1 MVHNSFVQKSDLF
14 SYTATQ
20 CLRNEYYFNDCTLC
34 LEVCPEN
41 AFQIVRNKL
50 MLFPNECIACAGCI
64 GSCPTEALTIESFDP
79 NAYTIGFKEQEDKTL
94 SCKSNTSCLGVFDA
108 HHFITMALR
117 SEDTPVCDMAHCEE
131 CPINKDGVV
140 ETSIRER
147 IAISNDFLTKVGLEA
162 SIETKEEKPEESSRR
177 ALFRKAFDKAKD
189 SIGECSD
196 EIAITLQNMKRI
208 DTDIPLKLQLLK
220 NALRENISTFSTTHF
235 DERSP
240 LFFHQVISFD
250 ACTNCGDCIQFCPT
264 HALEATSDNQGIVF
278 TQAKCI
284 GCGICDH
291 ICKTNAITT
300 DENFDLVTI
309 AYDRT
314 EQLVHYEMVMCHE
327 CRCPYPYKG
336 GDPICERCKDFSEN
350 HSNMFTLAKD
360 M

>member
-1 MVHNSFVQKSDLF
+1 MAHNSFVQKSELF
-14 SYTATQ
+14 SYAATQ

-41 AFQIVRNKL
+41 AFRIVRNKL
-50 MLFPNECIACAGCI
+50 MLFTNECIACAGCI
-64 GSCPTEALTIESFDP
+64 GSCPTEALSIESFDP
-79 NAYTIGFKEQEDKTL
+79 NAYTIAFKEQRNKTL
-94 SCKSNTSCLGVFDA
+94 SCKQDTSCLGAFDA
-108 HHFITMALR
+108 HHFIMIALR
-117 SEDTPVCDMAHCEE
+117 SEDAPICDMTHCEE
-131 CPINKDGVV
+131 CPINREGVV
-140 ETSIRER
+140 ETSIREK
-147 IAISNDFLTKVGLEA
+147 IAISNDFLTKVGLEVH
-162 SIETKEEKPEESSRR
+162 IETKEEKSEENSRR
-177 ALFRKAFDKAKD
+177 TLFRKAFDKAKGSLD
-189 SIGECSD
+189 EGSD
-196 EIAITLQNMKRI
+196 EIAMTLQNMKRI

-240 LFFHQVISFD
+240 LFFNKAISFD

-300 DENFDLVTI
+300 DESFDLVTI

-314 EQLVHYEMVMCHE
+314 EQLVHYKMVMCHE

-336 GDPICERCKDFSEN
+336 GDPICDRCKDFSAN